1 MRESLLT
8 NRLLQLGANQSM
20 QLPGATNNAV
30 RQLRESAVNR
40 LSEVGLPKITD
51 ENWRYTNIRA
61 MESIPFELSVLDRLH
76 VKPSDMVNIGIP
88 GLDTYRITFVD
99 GWIEDELSDLKQ
111 LPVEVEVRTL
121 KDILNHGDE
130 LAVARLRH
138 KAANAMHGFE
148 ALNIAAVTDGLV
160 VRVAN
165 GATLNRPLEIL
176 SISSDQANARLC
188 SINHSVV
195 IERGAELTLL
205 ERYVSLGST
214 NHLTNASIS
223 LDIGEAAVVEHIRI
237 QNESNSS
244 FHVGSTHVTQ
254 SEHSRYM
261 AFTCSLGAL
270 LDRHELAVSLDGE
283 QSHSGLNGLFV
294 GRGKQHVDNYTTV
307 THAEPE
313 CTSNEFYKGILS
325 ERARAVFHGRIIVSP
340 GAQKTDAQQQN
351 KNLLLSSNAEADTKP
366 QLEIYADDVKCSHGA
381 TVGYLD
387 AEAIFYLRSRG
398 LSETDAR
405 MILTE
410 AFAME
415 IIDQLENGEVK
426 DYISSMI
433 RSKLSG
439 EVTQR
444 KAA

>member
-1 MRESLLT
+1 MRENPLA
-8 NRLLQLGANQSM
+8 NRLLQLGANQSV
-20 QLPGATNNAV
+20 QLPGATNDAV
-30 RQLRESAVNR
+30 RQLRVSAVNR
-40 LSEVGLPKITD
+40 LAEVGLPKITD

-61 MESIPFELSVLDRLH
+61 MESIPFELSVLDGLN
-76 VKPSDMVNIGIP
+76 VKLSDMADIEIP
-88 GLDTYRITFVD
+88 GLDTYRITLVD
-99 GWIEDELSDLKQ
+99 GWIEDKLSDLEQ
-111 LPVEVEVRTL
+111 LPKEVEIRTL

-130 LAVARLRH
+130 LVVERLRCE
-138 KAANAMHGFE
+138 AANATHGFE

-165 GATLNRPLEIL
+165 GAKLNRPLEIL
-176 SISSDQANARLC
+176 NISSVQANTRLC
-188 SINHSVV
+188 SINHSLV
-195 IERGAELTLL
+195 IEKGAELTLL

-214 NHLTNASIS
+214 NHLTSASIS

-237 QNESNSS
+237 QNESESA
-244 FHVGSTHVTQ
+244 FHVGSTHVSQ
-254 SEHSRYM
+254 SERSRYM

-307 THAEPE
+307 THAVPR
-313 CTSNEFYKGILS
+313 CASSEFYKGILN
-325 ERARAVFHGRIIVSP
+325 ERARAVFHGRITVNP
-340 GAQKTDAQQQN
+340 GAQQTDAQQQN
-351 KNLLLSSNAEADTKP
+351 KNLLLSNSAEADTKP

-398 LSETDAR
+398 LSDADAR
-405 MILTE
+405 MVLTE

-415 IIDQLENGEVK
+415 IIDQLENGKVK
-426 DYISSMI
+426 DYISYMI
-433 RSKLSG
+433 RSKLIG
-439 EVTQR
+439 EITQR